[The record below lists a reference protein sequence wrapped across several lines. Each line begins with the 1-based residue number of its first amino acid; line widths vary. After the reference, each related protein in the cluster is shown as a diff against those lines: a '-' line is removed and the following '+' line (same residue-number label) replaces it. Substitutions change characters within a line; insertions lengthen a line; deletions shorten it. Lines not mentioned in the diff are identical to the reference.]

1 MLWLVSSMRGIDPI
15 RNWRVSD
22 NSRAVAPSLP
32 SAPTS
37 VSIAASARSTFAGST
52 PARMTS
58 GPGPRL
64 GSNELN
70 A

>member
-1 MLWLVSSMRGIDPI
+1 MLWLVSSMRGIEPI
-15 RNWRVSD
+15 RNCRVSSS
-22 NSRAVAPSLP
+22 SRSVAPSRP

-37 VSIAASARSTFAGST
+37 ASIAATARSTFAGST